1 MVSNDTLPE
10 FLKVARTIN
19 ECFHAYGIHS
29 ATLQP
34 ETPAYISIEG
44 DHESKETQSFHK
56 RPLEKCQVVCSP
68 VCEELTCC
76 SH

>member
-1 MVSNDTLPE
+1 MPE
-10 FLKVARTIN
+10 FLKVAKTMN

-34 ETPAYISIEG
+34 EIASYIPVKDGQASE
-44 DHESKETQSFHK
+44 ETQHLRKLS
-56 RPLEKCQVVCSP
+56 LEKCQVVCSA

-76 SH
+76 G

>member
-1 MVSNDTLPE
+1 MPE
-10 FLKVARTIN
+10 FLKVAKTMN

-34 ETPAYISIEG
+34 EITSYIPVKDDQASE
-44 DHESKETQSFHK
+44 ETQYLRKLS
-56 RPLEKCQVVCSP
+56 LEKCQVVCSS

-76 SH
+76 G